1 MTWLNLSVYNEMNY
15 WSKDGKSLLE
25 RMLDDVNHQKDKY
38 SYNNEYTLEKFYGM
52 VIK

>member
-1 MTWLNLSVYNEMNY
+1 MNY

-25 RMLDDVNHQKDKY
+25 RMLDDVNKQKDKY